1 MKKHKMVVMM
11 EAGLLAFSL
20 LLGGC
25 GKNDEKLPED
35 TKGNVSGQE
44 NSGTAADGGE
54 EAVTE
59 PALTAEAKSMKQFAD
74 PQAGDVCAEINI
86 KDFGTITVKF
96 FPEEAPRAVENFVT
110 HAKEGYYDGVT
121 FHRILDDFMIQ
132 GGDPTGTGSGGE
144 SIWGSDFEDEFSDEL
159 LPVRG
164 ALCMANAGSNT
175 NGSQFFL
182 VQADAATIT
191 EMERLLLAQYKVT
204 LTEYFEVAYGVKMT
218 EEQVALYETYGG
230 TPWLFEHHTVFGQM
244 IDGYEVLDAVAGVKA
259 DQNGV
264 PEEKVIIES
273 VKIKEYK

>member
-1 MKKHKMVVMM
+1 MKKHKMAVIM
-11 EAGLLAFSL
+11 EAGLLAVSL

-25 GKNDEKLPED
+25 GKNDEKQPED
-35 TKGNVSGQE
+35 TKDNVSGQE
-44 NSGTAADGGE
+44 NSGMAADNGE
-54 EAVTE
+54 EDVME
-59 PALTAEAKSMKQFAD
+59 PALTDEAKKMKQFAD

-204 LTEYFEVAYGVKMT
+204 LTEYFEVAYGVTMT

-244 IDGYEVLDAVAGVKA
+244 LDGYEVLDAVAGVKA
-259 DQNGV
+259 DENGV

-273 VKIKEYK
+273 VKIKEY

>member
-11 EAGLLAFSL
+11 EAGLLAFCL

-35 TKGNVSGQE
+35 TKDNISGQE
-44 NSGTAADGGE
+44 KSGMAADNGE
-54 EAVTE
+54 EDVME
-59 PALTAEAKSMKQFAD
+59 PALTDEAKKMKQFAD

-204 LTEYFEVAYGVKMT
+204 LTEYFEVAYGVTMT

-244 IDGYEVLDAVAGVKA
+244 LDGYEVLDAVAGVKA
-259 DQNGV
+259 DENGV

-273 VKIKEYK
+273 VKIKEY